1 MLIEERQR
9 ATNHNTQSCTL
20 EQNELGE
27 TVTITTFIL
36 IKVKLKWIQD
46 GRSGVGGVGWGAV

>member
-20 EQNELGE
+20 EQNEIGE

-36 IKVKLKWIQD
+36 IKVKLK
-46 GRSGVGGVGWGAV
+46 